1 MGGPDHPDD
10 RAPGGLPSPVSP
22 LLPTSMKYRK
32 RELAWRLLVALP
44 IWVVLYLVETVCWVT
59 GDLLRAIAAGCSYA
73 SGKLNQALFR

>member
-1 MGGPDHPDD
+1 
-10 RAPGGLPSPVSP
+10 
-22 LLPTSMKYRK
+22 MKYRK